1 MSTFRMAPGL
11 SAASGSKS
19 RDPRFDPDSS
29 FDQSTWRQKYDF
41 LFEQQRQETEDM
53 KRKLDASDAASRRAK
68 QRGGGA
74 KRQRTREKVLTPDE
88 ASKLRVELEQTKNRL
103 AQDERQ
109 AKRQRLKAEVRK
121 EEVEAVKQG
130 KKPFFLKKSALRERE
145 LIAQYDELKKNPSK
159 LEKFLTKRRRKNSA
173 KQHKR
178 MPARG
183 VEYDE

>member
-1 MSTFRMAPGL
+1 MSTFRIAPGL

-109 AKRQRLKAEVRK
+109 AKR
-121 EEVEAVKQG
+121 
-130 KKPFFLKKSALRERE
+130 
-145 LIAQYDELKKNPSK
+145 
-159 LEKFLTKRRRKNSA
+159 
-173 KQHKR
+173 
-178 MPARG
+178 
-183 VEYDE
+183 